1 MKELKRIFGNRRL
14 TLCLL
19 LVFLINGI
27 LFLGAQRSQDFGL
40 DLSGRLP
47 APSPLDSAGRLKA
60 VRQRQTAQRAM
71 RFIKNGWQK
80 YKVSAPK
87 RRNLDAGK

>member
-27 LFLGAQRSQDFGL
+27 LFLGAAEVA
-40 DLSGRLP
+40 RLWP
-47 APSPLDSAGRLKA
+47 
-60 VRQRQTAQRAM
+60 
-71 RFIKNGWQK
+71 
-80 YKVSAPK
+80 
-87 RRNLDAGK
+87 